1 MLHQSASLMNYIVSY
16 KLSMAHKFPSIKAIT
31 VLCKSA
37 ENFILITSF
46 HSVANE
52 FGKKVN
58 LQTYFFSPF
67 SSAFRLILISD
78 TFLI

>member
-1 MLHQSASLMNYIVSY
+1 MNYIVSY

-46 HSVANE
+46 HLGTNE

-58 LQTYFFSPF
+58 LQTFFSSPL
-67 SSAFRLILISD
+67 SSAFGLILIGS
-78 TFLI
+78 TYLI

>member
-1 MLHQSASLMNYIVSY
+1 
-16 KLSMAHKFPSIKAIT
+16 MAHKFPSIKAIT

-46 HSVANE
+46 CSGANE

-58 LQTYFFSPF
+58 LQTFLFIFFSPPL
-67 SSAFRLILISD
+67 SSAFRIILKSNTELI
-78 TFLI
+78 